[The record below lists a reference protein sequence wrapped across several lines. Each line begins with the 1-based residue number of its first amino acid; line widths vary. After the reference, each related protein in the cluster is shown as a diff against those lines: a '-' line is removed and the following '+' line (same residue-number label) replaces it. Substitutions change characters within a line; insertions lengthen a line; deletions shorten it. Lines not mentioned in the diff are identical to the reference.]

1 MLSPPLRRYR
11 CRRPLEDL
19 EKRLLNALAGNIPC
33 NRGIFRF
40 SRNLIDFINVD
51 DTALCFFDVVV
62 CCLYQLQQDILNILT
77 NISSFGEGCSICNS
91 KRDIQNPGQ
100 RLGEECLPAA
110 CGANHE
116 NIRLTQFHVLIFPL
130 SCMNPLIMII
140 DRDRQ

>member
-19 EKRLLNALAGNIPC
+19 EKRLLNALARNIPR

-51 DTALCFFDVVV
+51 DTALCFLDVVV
-62 CCLYQLQQDILNILT
+62 CRLDQLQQNVLDILADIACLR
-77 NISSFGEGCSICNS
+77 ERGCIGDG
-91 KRDIQNPGQ
+91 KRHIQDACQ
-100 RLGEECLPAA
+100 CLRQQGLAA
-110 CGANHE
+110 ASGANHE

-140 DRDRQ
+140 DRNRQ